1 MNRLFAYLSAL
12 VGIGGVLVLANQG
25 TAQAPP
31 SPKPGGKVAVFNVL
45 KVVKDYG
52 KFQSYVKMMTDKKQA
67 ATGPLSQMRV
77 TILKLQDDIQKEP
90 IQVKRDTMT
99 QTLVA
104 EQRKFE
110 DQERQISAAL
120 DTESSQYLRVV
131 YGEVQKCVEAVA
143 QTNGYDL
150 VFAYPDATDPKDLD
164 NPLYFS
170 AKFRVTAATPFY
182 VSPQADMTEV
192 LILTL
197 NKNFPAP
204 GAVQPAGATAPAGT
218 PK

>member
-1 MNRLFAYLSAL
+1 M
-12 VGIGGVLVLANQG
+12 
-25 TAQAPP
+25 
-31 SPKPGGKVAVFNVL
+31 FNVL

-52 KFQSYVKMMTDKKQA
+52 KFQAYVKMMTDKKQA
-67 ATGPLSQMRV
+67 AMGPLGQLRN

-90 IQVKRDTMT
+90 LPTKRDEMTKTMV
-99 QTLVA
+99 Q

-110 DQERQISAAL
+110 DQERQIANAL
-120 DTESSQYLRVV
+120 DAESSQYLRVV

-143 QTNGYDL
+143 QANGYDI

-170 AKFRVTAATPFY
+170 AKFRVTAAMPFY

-197 NKNFPAP
+197 NKHFPAP
-204 GAVQPAGATAPAGT
+204 AAVQPAGATAPAG
-218 PK
+218 PQK